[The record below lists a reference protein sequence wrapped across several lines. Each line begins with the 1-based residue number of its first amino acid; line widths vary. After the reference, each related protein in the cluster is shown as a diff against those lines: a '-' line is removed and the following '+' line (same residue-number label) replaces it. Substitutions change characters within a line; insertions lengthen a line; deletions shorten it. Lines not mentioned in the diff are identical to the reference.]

1 MKFGEIELGGEF
13 GGYEIINEPAN
24 SLPQD
29 VASAVGIVNSGILG
43 ATYLPVWYVGKQV
56 VNGINHFLICE
67 QVRSTK
73 NKDKGIVGLVINIP
87 PGEGSMK
94 GECASVVKI
103 IEEEKLPAD
112 VRAAF
117 ETAAKSL
124 VGVLYKAIAY
134 IGRQVVRGVNHYIMC
149 EARAI
154 YPGAEPFAAVMAV
167 NVFEGNVSVVGVAPI
182 KATGDKAL
190 FGYAFTW

>member
-1 MKFGEIELGGEF
+1 MKFGGIELGGEF
-13 GGYEIINEPAN
+13 GGYEIVNAPAN

-43 ATYLPVWYVGKQV
+43 ATYLPIWYVGKQV

-67 QVRSTK
+67 QVRATK
-73 NKDKGIVGLVINIP
+73 NTDRGIVGLVINIP
-87 PGEGSMK
+87 PGEGAMK
-94 GECASVVKI
+94 GEGASVVKI

-112 VRAAF
+112 VQAAF

-124 VGVLYKAIAY
+124 VGVSYKAIAY

-182 KATGDKAL
+182 KAVGDKSL

>member
-1 MKFGEIELGGEF
+1 MKFGGIELGGEF
-13 GGYEIINEPAN
+13 GGYEIVNAPAN

-29 VASAVGIVNSGILG
+29 VASAVVIVNSGILG
-43 ATYLPVWYVGKQV
+43 ATYLPIWYVGKQV

-67 QVRSTK
+67 QVRATK
-73 NKDKGIVGLVINIP
+73 NKDRGIVGLVINIP
-87 PGEGSMK
+87 PGEGAMK
-94 GECASVVKI
+94 GEGASVVKI

-112 VRAAF
+112 VQAAF

-124 VGVLYKAIAY
+124 VGVSYKAIAY

-149 EARAI
+149 EGRAI

-167 NVFEGNVSVVGVAPI
+167 NVFGGNVSVVGVAPI
-182 KATGDKAL
+182 KAVGDKSL

>member
-1 MKFGEIELGGEF
+1 MKFGGIELGGEF

-24 SLPQD
+24 SLPQA

-56 VNGINHFLICE
+56 VNGINHFIICE
-67 QVRSTK
+67 QVRATK

-87 PGEGSMK
+87 PGDGSMK
-94 GECASVVKI
+94 GEGASVVKI

-124 VGVLYKAIAY
+124 VGVSYKAVAY

-149 EARAI
+149 EGRAI

-167 NVFEGNVSVVGVAPI
+167 NVFEGNVSIVGVAPV
-182 KATGDKAL
+182 KAAGDKSL

>member
-1 MKFGEIELGGEF
+1 MKFGGIELGGEF

-24 SLPQD
+24 SLPQA

-43 ATYLPVWYVGKQV
+43 ATYLPIWYVGKQV

-67 QVRSTK
+67 QVRATK

-87 PGEGSMK
+87 PGEGAMK
-94 GECASVVKI
+94 GEGASVVKI

-124 VGVLYKAIAY
+124 VGVSYKAVAY

-149 EARAI
+149 EGRAI

-167 NVFEGNVSVVGVAPI
+167 NVFEGNVSVVGVAPV
-182 KATGDKAL
+182 KANGDKAL

>member
-1 MKFGEIELGGEF
+1 MKFGGIELGGEF

-24 SLPQD
+24 SLPQA

-67 QVRSTK
+67 QVRATK

-87 PGEGSMK
+87 PGDGAMK
-94 GECASVVKI
+94 GEGASVVKI

-112 VRAAF
+112 VQAAF

-124 VGVLYKAIAY
+124 VGVSYKAVAY
-134 IGRQVVRGVNHYIMC
+134 IGRQVVRGVNHYVVC
-149 EARAI
+149 EGRAI

-167 NVFEGNVSVVGVAPI
+167 NVFEGNVSIVGVAPV
-182 KATGDKAL
+182 KAEGDKSL